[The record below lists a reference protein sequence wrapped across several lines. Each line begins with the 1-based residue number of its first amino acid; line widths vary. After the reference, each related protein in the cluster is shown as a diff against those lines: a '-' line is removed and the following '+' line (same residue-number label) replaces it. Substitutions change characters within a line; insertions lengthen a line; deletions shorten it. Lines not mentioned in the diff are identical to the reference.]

1 MPYPFKPPT
10 PIAFSNDCVL
20 GARFVRLAYLAFS
33 APSRRE
39 HAPAAGAA
47 PGSGKDLHVT
57 RHLVPQCPEA
67 HHPAQASLWLRSS
80 ESKR

>member
-1 MPYPFKPPT
+1 MPCRFKPPT

-33 APSRRE
+33 APFRRE
-39 HAPAAGAA
+39 HAPGAGAA
-47 PGSGKDLHVT
+47 LGSGGNLHVT

-80 ESKR
+80 GGKR